1 MSLRLTQGGGEPS
14 RKVSWP
20 QQKQQVPPLRFA
32 PVGMTI
38 LLQGRTLFRCIYSAY
53 YRIVIPTGAYPD
65 FLLRAASGPRVRLS
79 AERAVC
85 SSSAPPLSTGNPGER
100 SGETCCFSAAH
111 SQLQLESPLSPC
123 HPDRSEAQWSDLQ
136 CVLRLSQIFPR
147 KRSGATNLH
156 QTPTPNQISQC
167 RVATLVCPTIST
179 PQMNPGYFQPSL
191 RDLRR
196 VLPQPARRQ
205 TYRRVAEYA
214 GCAHRSR

>member
-1 MSLRLTQGGGEPS
+1 MAAAETAGPSTTLRSGRDDNSVAGSDT
-14 RKVSWP
+14 
-20 QQKQQVPPLRFA
+20 VPLHLVR
-32 PVGMTI
+32 
-38 LLQGRTLFRCIYSAY
+38 LLQNCHPDRSVPGFPTSRCQ
-53 YRIVIPTGAYPD
+53 R
-65 FLLRAASGPRVRLS
+65 RPRVRLS

-136 CVLRLSQIFPR
+136 CALRLSQIFPR